1 MEDQAQRL
9 RELVYSIQQKNEKK
23 RTKIITVTSGKGG
36 VGKTSLTVNL
46 ALALA
51 KCGKSVVI
59 VDANF
64 GFSNV
69 NILLG
74 TNAKYDIGYVVRG
87 DKRLEDVLEYCY
99 EGVRFISGGAGVAEL
114 MDMDSGRLENLLG
127 QLEKLERD
135 TDYIL
140 FDTGAGM
147 DNSILRLMAA
157 SDETILVLT
166 PEPTSITDAFV
177 VLKTASKLAE
187 RPPVRVIINKVASEK
202 EALVTDVSFKR
213 VVGKFLNYSI
223 DLMGYVLFD
232 ELMTKSITALVPHI
246 LKYPNSIAA
255 RQIHQIAYQYIHN
268 DEGSGTG
275 PRGFRGFLKR
285 FVK

>member
-9 RELVYSIQQKNEKK
+9 RELVFSIQQKNEKK
-23 RTKIITVTSGKGG
+23 RSKIITVTSGKGG
-36 VGKTSLTVNL
+36 VGKTSITVNL

-59 VDANF
+59 IDANF

-74 TNAKYDIGYVVRG
+74 TTAKYDIGYVVRG
-87 DKRLEDVLEYCY
+87 EKTLEDVLEYCY
-99 EGVRFISGGAGVAEL
+99 DGVRFISGGAGVAEL
-114 MDMDSGRLENLLG
+114 MDIDPGRLENLLV

-157 SDETILVLT
+157 SDETFLVLT

-187 RPPVRVIINKVASEK
+187 RPIVRVIINKVASEK

-213 VVGKFLNYSI
+213 VVGKFLNYTI
-223 DLMGYVLFD
+223 DLMGFVLFD
-232 ELMTKSITALVPHI
+232 ELMTKSISALVPHI
-246 LKYPNSIAA
+246 LKYPNSVAA
-255 RQIHQIAYQYIHN
+255 RQINQIANQYVHN
-268 DEGSGTG
+268 EEGGVAA
-275 PRGFRGFLKR
+275 RGFKGFFKR
-285 FVK
+285 FYK